1 MAKEP
6 FSIVQSNK
14 NWLSQWNDDETKLSI
29 IPRSKSKRLAQ
40 QAKLANIDAERAI
53 ARAYHFEI
61 DRAKAIA
68 EAMFKSGKALRF
80 SFSSAGRQLLLRTKA
95 IFRKV

>member
-1 MAKEP
+1 MVKKAT
-6 FSIVQSNK
+6 SITKSRPG
-14 NWLSQWNDDETKLSI
+14 WLSRWIEPESVLTV
-29 IPRSKSKRLAQ
+29 IPKSKSKRLAQ

-80 SFSSAGRQLLLRTKA
+80 SFSSTGRQLLLRTKA